1 MRNVRLFI
9 ALLFSFMLL
18 HVVPLHAGEPT
29 DQVKQTTDSVLDIL
43 KNKELKRPEKTKDRR
58 AAIRK
63 IIDERFD
70 FEEMTKRSL
79 ALHWRE
85 RSPEEKREFVTLYSD
100 LLERNYIRKIEKYED
115 EKIQYAGETINDRY
129 ASVKTRII
137 TKKNVEIPIEYRLLK
152 RDTKWEVYDVV
163 IEGVS
168 LVNNY
173 RTQFNNIIR
182 TSSYEELLKRMKT
195 KQEKFLEES
204 P

>member
-43 KNKELKRPEKTKDRR
+43 KNKELKRPEKTKQRR